1 MTTNRPA
8 GRSTVG
14 ELGRLWLLALLA
26 LGLLALAAC
35 GGGSSATDESV
46 ARLEVDRPHV
56 LLTGPGQERQLSV
69 RGFNAGG
76 GSVDAKVVWTSSAPD
91 QISVDANGKLRSIT
105 ALGSAQIVAES
116 AGVRSRPVL
125 VMTAELFPGT
135 LLVRDA
141 EVVRIGAPLPT
152 ATPLPGA
159 GLEYD
164 VWLTGVQPPEPGSV
178 VLAAETAPVGGRVV
192 EAAPDGGLL
201 RVRLRLLTMPD
212 LLARYD
218 IDWVIDVTAYDMVYD
233 PSASTA
239 AQRDQALSSREGVLD
254 STEVRVP
261 DWTFPPGAAEPLC
274 RASAGA
280 KLTTQPSKVK
290 VSGSPKI
297 VYRDSRLQVGLPSG
311 TLKLALVGD
320 FKIETQVGLVA
331 EADLTGEITCELKGG
346 SIPIPIA
353 GPIGLQIPV
362 AVGVTVSGEVKLAS
376 LDISLKGENGAT
388 FELGVDCAPPR
399 PCAMLDKATPI
410 NKFEPHL
417 EVHGTNIDG
426 LKIKLDAFVYF
437 KTGLH
442 IALLNK
448 LAIFE
453 AVEVKAG
460 PKQTADFGSVKR
472 QADDKPYA
480 SDYKLL
486 FLLEVA
492 PGKTAKKAIEFLSG
506 TEGDDFSFKL
516 PIEAEISESPNGTWS
531 VDKTTATP
539 NRDAVAFDIKL
550 DPISTEYFLLGYNVE
565 RIEVYRKHESEQAF
579 QLVHS
584 QPAASP
590 QASFQWRW
598 EPTLS
603 DAGRNEFAVFAVSK
617 LPVVQL
623 EIGTVQAVQVGCVG
637 GTGSSRP
644 RTQQAGGICKEEWV
658 GTASGE
664 ITGIMRFKLRD
675 DFVWEQD
682 LTTVVGP
689 NISALRPKKGAS
701 SVEVVL
707 ITYQDLG
714 CTVTPEHFDVFP
726 ISTLMTVDRNFDP
739 PKYTFGLQ
747 VDAELTISCPNS
759 PPLNL
764 PTRVLAID
772 GGGELTE
779 KGTRMIGGQNS
790 AQGQYSWRFDLKP
803 AEAPAQ

>member
-1 MTTNRPA
+1 M
-8 GRSTVG
+8 
-14 ELGRLWLLALLA
+14 
-26 LGLLALAAC
+26 
-35 GGGSSATDESV
+35 
-46 ARLEVDRPHV
+46 
-56 LLTGPGQERQLSV
+56 
-69 RGFNAGG
+69 
-76 GSVDAKVVWTSSAPD
+76 
-91 QISVDANGKLRSIT
+91 
-105 ALGSAQIVAES
+105 
-116 AGVRSRPVL
+116 RSRPVL
-125 VMTAELFPGT
+125 VMTVELYPGT

-152 ATPLPGA
+152 ATPMPGV
-159 GLEYD
+159 GIEYD

-178 VLAAETAPVGGRVV
+178 ALAAETAPVGGRVV
-192 EAAPDGGLL
+192 ETAPDGGQL

-233 PSASTA
+233 PSASA
-239 AQRDQALSSREGVLD
+239 ASQRDQALSSREGALD

-280 KLTTQPSKVK
+280 KLTTQPTKVK

-297 VYRDSRLQVGLPSG
+297 VYRDSRLHVGLPSG

-346 SIPIPIA
+346 SIPIQIA

-376 LDISLKGENGAT
+376 LDISLRGENGAT
-388 FELGVDCAPPR
+388 FELGVYCAPPR

-426 LKIKLDAFVYF
+426 LKVKLDAFVYF
-437 KTGLH
+437 KTGLN

-492 PGKTAKKAIEFLSG
+492 PGKTAKKAIECLSG
-506 TEGDDFSFKL
+506 PRSTTSRSSCRSKPKSTNRPPAPGASTRR
-516 PIEAEISESPNGTWS
+516 PPRR
-531 VDKTTATP
+531 TATRSP
-539 NRDAVAFDIKL
+539 
-550 DPISTEYFLLGYNVE
+550 STSSSM
-565 RIEVYRKHESEQAF
+565 RSARSTSCSATTSCDDVYRKHESEQAF
-579 QLVHS
+579 QIIHS

-603 DAGRNEFAVFAVSK
+603 DAGRNECAVFAVSK
-617 LPVVQL
+617 LPVVHL
-623 EIGTVQAVQVGCVG
+623 EIGTVQAVQWAAWAAPAARGRARSKRAASARKS
-637 GTGSSRP
+637 GSAPHPVRSP
-644 RTQQAGGICKEEWV
+644 
-658 GTASGE
+658 ASC
-664 ITGIMRFKLRD
+664 
-675 DFVWEQD
+675 
-682 LTTVVGP
+682 
-689 NISALRPKKGAS
+689 AS
-701 SVEVVL
+701 SC
-707 ITYQDLG
+707 G
-714 CTVTPEHFDVFP
+714 
-726 ISTLMTVDRNFDP
+726 
-739 PKYTFGLQ
+739 
-747 VDAELTISCPNS
+747 TISS
-759 PPLNL
+759 GS
-764 PTRVLAID
+764 RI
-772 GGGELTE
+772 
-779 KGTRMIGGQNS
+779 
-790 AQGQYSWRFDLKP
+790 
-803 AEAPAQ
+803 